1 MLTTVLPL
9 GSFAEMP
16 ALERHAEMP
25 VLVFDHPTLGQ
36 CSAYPIGCSH
46 EWLLLVSSPHR
57 LQEYQAPETVLPLGS
72 FAEMPALE
80 RHAELPVLVFDHPT
94 LGQCSA
100 YPIGSSHEWLLLVS
114 SPHRLQE
121 YQAQASPNPGTPAPR
136 QLLYILPEFAACGT
150 RHLVGLARRYH
161 TQQ

>member
-1 MLTTVLPL
+1 MQLPSLPAAVSASLPAAEGVTMEATVTLECSSAHEMMVMENVPVNLAETVLPL

-16 ALERHAEMP
+16 VLERHAEMP

-57 LQEYQAPETVLPLGS
+57 LQEYQARV
-72 FAEMPALE
+72 
-80 RHAELPVLVFDHPT
+80 
-94 LGQCSA
+94 
-100 YPIGSSHEWLLLVS
+100 
-114 SPHRLQE
+114 
-121 YQAQASPNPGTPAPR
+121 SPNPSTLAPR
-136 QLLYILPEFAACGT
+136 QLLYILPEFAARGT
-150 RHLVGLARRYH
+150 RRLVRLAWRYR

>member
-1 MLTTVLPL
+1 MQLPSLPAAVSASLPAAEGVTMEATVTLECSSAHDMMVMDNVPVNLAETVLPL
-9 GSFAEMP
+9 GGFAEMM

-57 LQEYQAPETVLPLGS
+57 LQEYQA
-72 FAEMPALE
+72 
-80 RHAELPVLVFDHPT
+80 R
-94 LGQCSA
+94 
-100 YPIGSSHEWLLLVS
+100 
-114 SPHRLQE
+114 
-121 YQAQASPNPGTPAPR
+121 ASPNPGTPAPR
-136 QLLYILPEFAACGT
+136 QLLYILPEFTARGT
-150 RHLVGLARRYH
+150 RRLVGLAWRYR

>member
-1 MLTTVLPL
+1 MQLPSLPVAVSASLRAAEGVAMEATVTLECSSAHEMMVMENVPVILAETVLPL

-36 CSAYPIGCSH
+36 CSAYPLGCSH

-57 LQEYQAPETVLPLGS
+57 LQEYQA
-72 FAEMPALE
+72 
-80 RHAELPVLVFDHPT
+80 R
-94 LGQCSA
+94 
-100 YPIGSSHEWLLLVS
+100 
-114 SPHRLQE
+114 
-121 YQAQASPNPGTPAPR
+121 ASPNPGTPAPH
-136 QLLYILPEFAACGT
+136 QLMCIQAEFAARGT
-150 RHLVGLARRYH
+150 RRPVGLAWRYR